1 MKKLILSL
9 TVCLAALFAY
19 AQQTDKITADFN
31 QYTQNNSNSVVAS
44 FEKKDYQSAGDTIN
58 AWFKYYNALPA
69 DYQQKFKGYTVNMY
83 YNMAC
88 VCSRQGKIEN
98 GVSWFD
104 RSLAAGYTDYT
115 NVSTDH
121 DMDNLRG
128 NKHFQDEL
136 QTLREKYDYG
146 YILQHSGAY
155 NNKTS
160 NLPAFTYQ
168 SATAP
173 ELITLRSKYN
183 LDSIAGN
190 GDEISKMKK
199 LLYWVH
205 NEVRHDG
212 NSFNPPSRNAVD
224 LITVCRKEN
233 RGVNC
238 RMMATILRDVYQ
250 SEGMPTRIVTCMPK
264 DSTDND
270 CHVIT
275 VVWSKTLNKWL
286 WMDPTFN
293 AYVTDSKGNLLNI
306 EEVRDRLVGG
316 NIADLIVNDDA
327 NWNNKNKE
335 TKDAYLGYYMSKNLY
350 WLKCSIKSEWDI
362 ETSKPGKE
370 KIDYIDLFPG
380 TFNRIH
386 ADKKVLQTSTEYATN
401 NPDYFWQKPLIGE

>member
-1 MKKLILSL
+1 MRKLILTL
-9 TVCLAALFAY
+9 TICLTALFSQ
-19 AQQTDKITADFN
+19 AQQWDKPTKDFA
-31 QYTQNNSNSVVAS
+31 QYSQNATNHIIAS
-44 FEKKDYQSAGDTIN
+44 FDKKDYTDVADTIN
-58 AWFKYYNALPA
+58 DWFKRYHALPA
-69 DYQQKFKGYTVNMY
+69 DMQKNLAVFTISMN

-88 VCSRQGKIEN
+88 VCSRQGKINE
-98 GVSWFD
+98 GLDWFD
-104 RSLAAGYTDYT
+104 RSLAAGYIDYA

-121 DMDNLRG
+121 DMDNLRSSER
-128 NKHFQDEL
+128 FQDAL
-136 QTLREKYDYG
+136 QKLREKYDYS
-146 YILQHSGAY
+146 YVLQHSGPY
-155 NNKTS
+155 NNKQA

-168 SATAP
+168 PATAP
-173 ELITLRSKYN
+173 ELVALRSKYN
-183 LDSIAGN
+183 LDSVAGN

-224 LITVCRKEN
+224 LITVCQKEN

-264 DSTDND
+264 DSADND

-275 VVWSKTLNKWL
+275 VVWSKSQNKWL

-306 EEVRDRLVGG
+306 AEVRERLFNG
-316 NIADLIVNDDA
+316 NMDDLVVNDDA

-335 TKDAYLGYYMSKNLY
+335 TKAAYLGYYMSKNLY

-362 ETSKPGKE
+362 ETYKPGKE
-370 KIDYIDLFPG
+370 SVDYIDLFPG
-380 TFNRIH
+380 SYNRIH
-386 ADKKVLQTSTEYATN
+386 ADKKVFKTSTEYATN
-401 NPDYFWQKPLIGE
+401 NPDYFWQQPAIG